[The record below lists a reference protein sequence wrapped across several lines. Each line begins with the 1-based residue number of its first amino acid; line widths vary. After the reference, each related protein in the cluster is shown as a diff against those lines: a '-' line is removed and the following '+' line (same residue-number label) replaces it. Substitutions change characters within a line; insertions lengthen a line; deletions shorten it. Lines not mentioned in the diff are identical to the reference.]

1 MFCTKSC
8 GDKKRK
14 VAGVGWGSMAV
25 LDRAVKEGLP
35 EEGASKKASGTEGT
49 SHAYIQGKCIPG
61 RGNSHCKGHKA
72 EACLGISRNR
82 KGAGVTRAD

>member
-1 MFCTKSC
+1 
-8 GDKKRK
+8 
-14 VAGVGWGSMAV
+14 MAV

-61 RGNSHCKGHKA
+61 RGNSHCKGP
-72 EACLGISRNR
+72 ETGLYLACLSSRPLWQEQSVEGESG
-82 KGAGVTRAD
+82 KTQTGK